1 MRTTSPGDAVGA
13 GGFGGGIETGRTV
26 ELSRGG
32 NRYERVALPRDSG
45 GDEWG
50 SDDDDDDNAVNER
63 EGRSVLSQVVVQR
76 SAGGAR
82 VGVRVDGGAR
92 YHIARRGQDRLV
104 LTLVDTRARNLDVRR
119 VLDARGL
126 GSAVVRVLPSV
137 EEGSRFR
144 IELVVET
151 HGQVPVRVEQDGQ
164 MLWLEVLG

>member
-1 MRTTSPGDAVGA
+1 MADS
-13 GGFGGGIETGRTV
+13 FGGLEAGRTV

-32 NRYERVALPRDSG
+32 NRYERVNLPKDK
-45 GDEWG
+45 GDDWG
-50 SDDDDDDNAVNER
+50 DDENDNNDIDEG
-63 EGRSVLSQVVVQR
+63 EGRSVLSQVTVQR

-92 YHIARRGQDRLV
+92 YHVARRGRDRLV
-104 LTLVDTRARNLDVRR
+104 LTLVDTRADNLDVRR

-126 GSAVVRVLPSV
+126 GGAVLRVMPTV
-137 EEGSRFR
+137 EEDSRFR

-151 HGQVPVRVEQDGQ
+151 RGQAPVRIEQDGS